1 MSDNLNLTK
10 KRWATL
16 VAACVVNLII
26 GTGYAWSVF
35 AGPWAERLSVPSAA
49 LAFTVCNAVGFIT
62 MITGGKFNDAVG
74 PKWVIV
80 IGGVMFGGGAFLT
93 GFSTSL
99 TMLVIFYGLILGL
112 GMGFIYS
119 CTIGN
124 TVKFFPD
131 KKGMVGGLTTASYGL
146 GSVILA
152 PVAQKMVAA
161 MGVAS
166 TFKVLGIIYLVV
178 IIVGAFIIKQ
188 CPAGFVPEGWTPPA
202 PAAGQAAPVA
212 VDKDWKG
219 MIKDPVFYVMFLML
233 VCGAFFGLMMISQ
246 CSLVAQ
252 RMIGVEVTA
261 AATIVSILALCNAAG
276 RVLCGFISDKIGSIN
291 TMTIALVLAVI
302 GLGLIYMSGYGS
314 AAPSKSVF
322 ILGICLVGFCFGA
335 YMGVFPGFTAGQ
347 FGMKNNS
354 LNYGVMFIA
363 FSVAG
368 VLGPMIMA
376 NCYNASESYST
387 PIMIALALAVV
398 GFALTF
404 VYRAMSK
411 KK

>member
-1 MSDNLNLTK
+1 MQSYMKRRVKMSDNLNLTK

-188 CPAGFVPEGWTPPA
+188 CPVGFVPEGWTPPA

-219 MIKDPVFYVMFLML
+219 MIKDPV
-233 VCGAFFGLMMISQ
+233 
-246 CSLVAQ
+246 
-252 RMIGVEVTA
+252 
-261 AATIVSILALCNAAG
+261 LCNVPHA
-276 RVLCGFISDKIGSIN
+276 RMRRFLRFNDDITVLTGSTEN
-291 TMTIALVLAVI
+291 DRRR
-302 GLGLIYMSGYGS
+302 
-314 AAPSKSVF
+314 
-322 ILGICLVGFCFGA
+322 
-335 YMGVFPGFTAGQ
+335 
-347 FGMKNNS
+347 
-354 LNYGVMFIA
+354 
-363 FSVAG
+363 
-368 VLGPMIMA
+368 
-376 NCYNASESYST
+376 SYSSCYYSIYT
-387 PIMIALALAVV
+387 CTLQCCRPCTLRFYL
-398 GFALTF
+398 
-404 VYRAMSK
+404 R
-411 KK
+411 